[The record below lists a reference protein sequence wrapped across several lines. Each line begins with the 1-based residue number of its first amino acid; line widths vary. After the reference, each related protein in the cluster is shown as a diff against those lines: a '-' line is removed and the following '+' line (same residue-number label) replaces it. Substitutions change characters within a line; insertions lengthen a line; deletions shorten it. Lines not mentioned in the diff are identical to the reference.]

1 MVTTIIIME
10 SSKQQSFPFD
20 MGLGLYHEHT
30 TATFLD
36 PPPSTN
42 DDTSFELDFLSSSPI
57 DDITS
62 QQQDLLAPSLTSCFP
77 FDQQQQQ
84 HSPLQDN
91 EQPYCSPSFLF
102 THLDINQTDQ
112 QQQQQQRPM
121 ESHKEEEE
129 EEEGTIECY
138 NCKVISTP
146 LWRRTPDRAHILCNA
161 CGLYYKQYKRH
172 RPVRIWQ
179 RATRWLGIEGYYQ
192 NQIQYQQHQ
201 YTTTTPPMQQ
211 QQCANC
217 HQTDTPLWR
226 KNSRGQSIC
235 NACGLFFKLHHRD
248 RPMELNK
255 TNSQRRRR
263 RRREPLTGTEE
274 MFMGLRA
281 DMSRDE
287 MQLVLRIM
295 EERCAFL
302 KAMLGNNNVSCNSS
316 SSSSSNNDDPQ
327 LPPPPQQQQQQE
339 IFGYM

>member
-1 MVTTIIIME
+1 ME
-10 SSKQQSFPFD
+10 SSKQQQQQSFPFD
-20 MGLGLYHEHT
+20 MGLGLYHEHN
-30 TATFLD
+30 TATAFLD
-36 PPPSTN
+36 PSSSTN
-42 DDTSFELDFLSSSPI
+42 DDISFELDFLSSSPLG
-57 DDITS
+57 DITP
-62 QQQDLLAPSLTSCFP
+62 QQPDLLAPSLTSYFP
-77 FDQQQQQ
+77 IEQQQ

-91 EQPYCSPSFLF
+91 GQPYCSPSFLF
-102 THLDINQTDQ
+102 SHLNINQTEQ
-112 QQQQQQRPM
+112 QQQQHSM
-121 ESHKEEEE
+121 ETQKEEEDMD
-129 EEEGTIECY
+129 EEGTIECY

-192 NQIQYQQHQ
+192 NPYQQQQQQQ
-201 YTTTTPPMQQ
+201 YTTTTTTPPIQQ

-263 RRREPLTGTEE
+263 RRREPLAAGTEE

-302 KAMLGNNNVSCNSS
+302 KAMLGNNNNSS
-316 SSSSSNNDDPQ
+316 STNDDRQ
-327 LPPPPQQQQQQE
+327 LPSAPSAPQQQQQQQQE

>member
-10 SSKQQSFPFD
+10 SSKQQQQSFPFD
-20 MGLGLYHEHT
+20 MGLA
-30 TATFLD
+30 TAFLD
-36 PPPSTN
+36 PSSSTN
-42 DDTSFELDFLSSSPI
+42 DDIPFELDFLSSSSPL
-57 DDITS
+57 DDITP
-62 QQQDLLAPSLTSCFP
+62 QQPDLRAPSLTSCFP
-77 FDQQQQQ
+77 IEQQQ

-91 EQPYCSPSFLF
+91 GQPYCSPSFLF
-102 THLDINQTDQ
+102 SHLDTNQIEQ

-121 ESHKEEEE
+121 GSQKEEEDE
-129 EEEGTIECY
+129 DEEGTIECY

-192 NQIQYQQHQ
+192 NPNQQQLQQQYI
-201 YTTTTPPMQQ
+201 TTPPMQQ

-263 RRREPLTGTEE
+263 RRRDPLSAGTEE

-302 KAMLGNNNVSCNSS
+302 KAMLGNNNN
-316 SSSSSNNDDPQ
+316 SSNNDDDRQ
-327 LPPPPQQQQQQE
+327 LPSPPSPPQQQQQQQE

>member
-1 MVTTIIIME
+1 M
-10 SSKQQSFPFD
+10 S
-20 MGLGLYHEHT
+20 LYH
-30 TATFLD
+30 
-36 PPPSTN
+36 
-42 DDTSFELDFLSSSPI
+42 
-57 DDITS
+57 
-62 QQQDLLAPSLTSCFP
+62 
-77 FDQQQQQ
+77 
-84 HSPLQDN
+84 
-91 EQPYCSPSFLF
+91 
-102 THLDINQTDQ
+102 
-112 QQQQQQRPM
+112 QRGDR
-121 ESHKEEEE
+121 KR
-129 EEEGTIECY
+129 
-138 NCKVISTP
+138 KSTP

-179 RATRWLGIEGYYQ
+179 RATRWLGVEGYNQ
-192 NQIQYQQHQ
+192 NQYTHPMQQRQ
-201 YTTTTPPMQQ
+201 QQ

-263 RRREPLTGTEE
+263 RRQEPLDGTRD

-281 DMSRDE
+281 NMSRDE

-302 KAMLGNNNVSCNSS
+302 KAMLGNVPRNSS
-316 SSSSSNNDDPQ
+316 NESS
-327 LPPPPQQQQQQE
+327 QQQE
-339 IFGYM
+339 ENFGYM